1 MVWPFSPS
9 PARRREKAAARASG
23 ALADFYA
30 VPAPAPDTP
39 AAELRLLSLDFET
52 TGLDASRDQVL
63 SIGFVPVDGDTIQ
76 LGGATHRVL
85 AASTEV
91 GQSAVFHG
99 ITDDQLAQG
108 TPVADAVAETLSALS
123 GRALLAHFAK
133 IETEFLSLLCER
145 LYGGPLVVP
154 VVDTL
159 VLHDQ
164 LVNRGFDDESLAG
177 QLRLWNA
184 RQRYGLPVYKAHNA
198 LTDAVA
204 TAELYL
210 AHVAEFSGLR
220 PQTLKTLRTS

>member
-9 PARRREKAAARASG
+9 LTRRRDKAASRATG

-30 VPAPAPDTP
+30 VPFPADDTP
-39 AAELRLLSLDFET
+39 VSELRLLSIDFET
-52 TGLDASRDQVL
+52 TGLDASRDTVL
-63 SIGFVPVDGDTIQ
+63 SIGFVPVDGDTIT
-76 LGGATHRVL
+76 LAGAIHQVL
-85 AASTEV
+85 AVSAEV

-99 ITDDQLAQG
+99 ITDDQLAAG
-108 TPVADAVAETLSALS
+108 SPVADAVAETLAALA
-123 GRALLAHFAK
+123 GRAMLAHFAS
-133 IETEFLSLLCER
+133 IETGFLSLLCER
-145 LYGGPLVVP
+145 LHGAPLVVP

-159 VLHDQ
+159 VLHDR

-184 RQRYGLPVYKAHNA
+184 RTRYGLPVYKAHNA

-210 AHVAEFSGLR
+210 AHVAEFNSLG
-220 PQTLKTLRTS
+220 PQTLKTLRS

>member
-1 MVWPFSPS
+1 MWPFSPS
-9 PARRREKAAARASG
+9 PAKRRDKAAARASG

-30 VPAPAPDTP
+30 VPAPADETP
-39 AAELRLLSLDFET
+39 ADELRLLSLDFET
-52 TGLDASRDQVL
+52 TGLDAGCDQVL
-63 SIGFVPVDGDTIQ
+63 SIGFVPIDGPTIQ
-76 LGGATHRVL
+76 LGGAAHRVL
-85 AASTEV
+85 KVTTEV

-99 ITDDQLAQG
+99 ITDDQIASG
-108 TPVADAVAETLSALS
+108 TPVEDAVADTLAALS
-123 GRALLAHFAK
+123 GRAMLAHFAK

-145 LYGGPLVVP
+145 LYGAPLVVP

-159 VLHDQ
+159 VLQDR

-184 RQRYGLPVYKAHNA
+184 RTRYGLPVYKAHNA

-210 AHVAEFSGLR
+210 AQVAENAAVKA
-220 PQTLKTLRTS
+220 QTLKTLKSA

>member
-1 MVWPFSPS
+1 MWPFSPS
-9 PARRREKAAARASG
+9 PAKRRDKAAARASG
-23 ALADFYA
+23 ALAEFYA
-30 VPAPAPDTP
+30 TPPPAEDTP
-39 AAELRLLSLDFET
+39 SADLRLLSLDFET

-85 AASTEV
+85 AAGTEV

-99 ITDDQLAQG
+99 ITDDQLAAG
-108 TPVADAVAETLSALS
+108 TPVADAVAETLAALT
-123 GRALLAHFAK
+123 GRVMLAHFAS
-133 IETEFLSLLCER
+133 IETQFLSALCEQ
-145 LYGGPLVVP
+145 LYGAPLVVP

-159 VLHDQ
+159 VLHDK

-184 RQRYGLPVYKAHNA
+184 RTRYGLPLYKAHNA

-210 AHVAEFSGLR
+210 AHVAEFTGLR
-220 PQTLKTLRTS
+220 PQTLKTLKSA

>member
-1 MVWPFSPS
+1 MAWPFSPS
-9 PARRREKAAARASG
+9 LAKRRDKAASRATG

-30 VPAPAPDTP
+30 AGFPGDETP
-39 AAELRLLSLDFET
+39 ASELRLLSLDFET
-52 TGLDASRDQVL
+52 TGLDAARDQVL
-63 SIGFVPVDGDTIQ
+63 SIGFVPVDGDTIA
-76 LGGATHRVL
+76 LGGAAHRVL
-85 AASTEV
+85 KVTTEV

-99 ITDDQLAQG
+99 ITDDQIASG
-108 TPVADAVAETLSALS
+108 TPVEDAVADTLAALS
-123 GRALLAHFAK
+123 GRAMLAHFAK

-145 LYGGPLVVP
+145 LYGAPLVVP

-159 VLHDQ
+159 VLQDR

-184 RQRYGLPVYKAHNA
+184 RTRYGLPVYKAHNA

-210 AHVAEFSGLR
+210 AQVAENAAVKA
-220 PQTLKTLRTS
+220 QTLKTLKSA